1 MEMLTVYEGDRRC
14 GEERRKRWRVEE
26 EFVLRRKR
34 DRGKKRVSEDEESS
48 RAEERISEE
57 ENLIFCEE
65 ERYGSL
71 NKQRDRG
78 RKMMF

>member
-1 MEMLTVYEGDRRC
+1 MKILF
-14 GEERRKRWRVEE
+14 RRKRWRAEE

-34 DRGKKRVSEDEESS
+34 DRGKKRVSEEEESS

-57 ENLIFCEE
+57 ENLIFCED

-71 NKQRDRG
+71 KKQRDRG